1 MTYKQILRKV
11 NSIIVYYA
19 ALRRTL
25 IPELEK
31 NIKNS
36 IFLGMEYFTL
46 SITKFQE
53 TETPKRKT

>member
-36 IFLGMEYFTL
+36 IFLGMEYFTF

>member
-1 MTYKQILRKV
+1 MTYKQISRKM
-11 NSIIVYYA
+11 NSIVVYYA
-19 ALRRTL
+19 VLRRTL

-36 IFLGMEYFTL
+36 VFLGMEYFTF

-53 TETPKRKT
+53 TETPIRKT